1 MKKKCKILFIIAS
14 LALTLSLMSNT
25 YSRYVANTTGN
36 LDMLFANWQIL
47 VNENDILDETSS
59 SIQITPVILEN
70 EHISQN
76 KVAPSTQGYFDINID
91 PTNVDVSFDYQIDI
105 EVLNENLPD
114 LMITKYAILDSDYTE
129 GDEIITNT
137 LENNR
142 LNGSLIY
149 QNDIEDY
156 SFEPFT
162 IRIYFEW
169 YDGNDGI
176 MDDTADSEIGRD
188 AAAND
193 TTLQIAATIQF
204 EQQLEE
210 TENI

>member
-1 MKKKCKILFIIAS
+1 MKKKCKILFIIIS

-25 YSRYVANTTGN
+25 YSRYVASTTGN

-47 VNENDILDETSS
+47 VNEKDILDGSSS
-59 SIQITPVILEN
+59 SIQITPVLVEN
-70 EHISQN
+70 EDIATN

-91 PTNVDVSFDYQIDI
+91 PTNVDVSFSYQVNI
-105 EVLNENLPD
+105 EVLNKNIPD
-114 LMITKYAILDSDYTE
+114 LMITKYAILNSDYNE
-129 GDEIITNT
+129 GDEITANT
-137 LENNR
+137 LENNQ
-142 LNGSLIY
+142 LSDSLVF

-169 YDGNDGI
+169 YDGVDDT
-176 MDDTADSEIGRD
+176 MDDAADSEIGKD
-188 AAAND
+188 AAINN
-193 TTLQIAATIQF
+193 TTLQIQATIQF
-204 EQQLEE
+204 EQQLDD

>member
-91 PTNVDVSFDYQIDI
+91 PTNVDVSFSYQIWIPNQLQDF
-105 EVLNENLPD
+105 EYLHVTFD
-114 LMITKYAILDSDYTE
+114 Q
-129 GDEIITNT
+129 
-137 LENNR
+137 
-142 LNGSLIY
+142 
-149 QNDIEDY
+149 QNIKLLTVHH
-156 SFEPFT
+156 SF
-162 IRIYFEW
+162 
-169 YDGNDGI
+169 
-176 MDDTADSEIGRD
+176 
-188 AAAND
+188 
-193 TTLQIAATIQF
+193 
-204 EQQLEE
+204 
-210 TENI
+210 